1 MSFVKGSYNSVEEAL
16 EAAKQLKAEGYSSK
30 DITLISNNTTRDSF
44 MNNSDVKMESPE
56 NYNLESNHSTAGVKE
71 DESLWDKIVNA
82 FTVEDE
88 YDNRTSGSNED
99 PLAHYRNDI
108 QEGKVVVL
116 AEGKHD
122 GMSDSVDYTMHN
134 DESNRNPNLADNQ
147 TVELSEERLEV
158 DTNEVQTGEVHVS
171 KRVVEDRESVDV
183 PVDHEEVVI
192 ERHSVEGDRE
202 VTDNHEFKD
211 EEFTIPV
218 NEEQIDVNKKSV
230 VTEEVSIGK
239 ERVTD
244 NKHVEETVRR
254 EELDVDTEGD
264 IDVNDVSRNNRD
276 ERF

>member
-56 NYNLESNHSTAGVKE
+56 NYNVESNHSTAGVKE